1 MYNKMIELL
10 SNSARFPL
18 QKEIILTDK
27 ENELYSNKT
36 ACYLCGKEFHK
47 NSKMLIKSYI
57 SLPLYMQPI

>member
-1 MYNKMIELL
+1 MNELL

-47 NSKMLIKSYI
+47 IAKCLLKVIYHCRYTCSPFRI
-57 SLPLYMQPI
+57 